1 MKSILFLLKL
11 SGIGFIFFTIFIY
24 IEEAISYG
32 YNDEFDVVVISII
45 FFIILIILKIHQ
57 IGKKYKWDNDFL
69 FLLLVTSY
77 KKYTNYLSSSKD
89 RMREQLK
96 NKDN

>member
-1 MKSILFLLKL
+1 MEYLDTLKSKPDGKLILV
-11 SGIGFIFFTIFIY
+11 T
-24 IEEAISYG
+24 AITQTPAGEGKTTTSVG
-32 YNDEFDVVVISII
+32 LNDG
-45 FFIILIILKIHQ
+45 LNK

-69 FLLLVTSY
+69 FLLLLTSY

>member
-24 IEEAISYG
+24 KII
-32 YNDEFDVVVISII
+32 NVKVISII

-69 FLLLVTSY
+69 FLLLLTSY
-77 KKYTNYLSSSKD
+77 KKCTNYLSSSKD